1 MKCFFCKGDMADG
14 TTTYF
19 TDLGSCMIIIKKVPC
34 LKCDQCGEIAY
45 TGTVIKQLEKIIASM
60 QTAVTEIA
68 VINYF
73 DNVA

>member
-14 TTTYF
+14 TTNHF
-19 TDLGSCMIIIKKVPC
+19 TDLGNCMIIIKNVPC

-45 TGTVIKQLEKIIASM
+45 TGTVIKQIEKIINSM

-73 DNVA
+73 DKVA